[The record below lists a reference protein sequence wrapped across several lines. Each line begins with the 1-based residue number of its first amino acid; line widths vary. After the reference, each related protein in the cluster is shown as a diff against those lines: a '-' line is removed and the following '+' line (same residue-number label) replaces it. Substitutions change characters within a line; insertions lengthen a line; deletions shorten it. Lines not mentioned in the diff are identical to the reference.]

1 MPRKPN
7 TTGEH
12 YNDPFPTRLR
22 ELIKDNNTTQEE
34 LTAVLNVKT
43 RQSVT
48 GYIDGSTLPTIDKVV
63 ALADFFN
70 VSVDY
75 LLGRTEPKT
84 ADKNL
89 RFVCEYTGL
98 KEKTIEA
105 IINKPELY
113 RDAINTLFLTKSFER
128 LLSKLLRARD
138 EAFGVGYHLKLA
150 EKAIVPDNLIDI
162 HEETTRMLSIL
173 RDGNLLMR
181 YAALEFTEIAAEL
194 LEEVSS
200 HKALSKKVDEVFAR
214 YNSGRGYNGEYQE
227 D

>member
-22 ELIKDNNTTQEE
+22 ELIKDNNTTQED

-75 LLGRTEPKT
+75 LLGRTGPKT
-84 ADKNL
+84 ADPNL

-98 KEKTIEA
+98 TEQA
-105 IINKPELY
+105 INKLKTWAAIPHALSTMLAA
-113 RDAINTLFLTKSFER
+113 DAFDMFISSFLV
-128 LLSKLLRARD
+128 ARD
-138 EAFGVGYHLKLA
+138 FTFNTRDTARVIEEKPAQTWEDYKILEHVHLKSRVATFDFSESASDLLD
-150 EKAIVPDNLIDI
+150 EICNY
-162 HEETTRMLSIL
+162 HEVSK
-173 RDGNLLMR
+173 D
-181 YAALEFTEIAAEL
+181 ALELMFSISKPLANN
-194 LEEVSS
+194 EEG
-200 HKALSKKVDEVFAR
+200 E
-214 YNSGRGYNGEYQE
+214 NGEYQE

>member
-63 ALADFFN
+63 ALADYFN
-70 VSVDY
+70 VSADY
-75 LLGRTEPKT
+75 LLGRTDPKT
-84 ADKNL
+84 ADPDL

-98 KEKTIEA
+98 
-105 IINKPELY
+105 
-113 RDAINTLFLTKSFER
+113 S
-128 LLSKLLRARD
+128 
-138 EAFGVGYHLKLA
+138 
-150 EKAIVPDNLIDI
+150 EKAINKLKTWGAIPYALSSMLAADAFDLFITNFVVARDFVLNAEDTARVIDEKTERTWDDYNI
-162 HEETTRMLSIL
+162 LHQEYLKLRVAILDFSEATT
-173 RDGNLLMR
+173 
-181 YAALEFTEIAAEL
+181 EL
-194 LEEVSS
+194 LDEICQYNKVKEDTVELMFSISRPLANNEEG
-200 HKALSKKVDEVFAR
+200 D
-214 YNSGRGYNGEYQE
+214 NGEYQE

>member
-12 YNDPFPTRLR
+12 YNDPFPTILR

-75 LLGRTEPKT
+75 LLGRTGPKT
-84 ADKNL
+84 TDPDL

-98 KEKTIEA
+98 SEKA
-105 IINKPELY
+105 INNINKLSPRYTELLS
-113 RDAINTLFLTKSFER
+113 DLIASASFEAFLTYFI
-128 LLSKLLRARD
+128 RARD
-138 EAFGVGYHLKLA
+138 FTGEVKNNSGFKSVLLDYEQDLSLESVMMLARYHAFEG
-150 EKAIVPDNLIDI
+150 
-162 HEETTRMLSIL
+162 TQ
-173 RDGNLLMR
+173 
-181 YAALEFTEIAAEL
+181 AALQLLNEICDYEEITETAMSTL
-194 LEEVSS
+194 LNSRRQHREE
-200 HKALSKKVDEVFAR
+200 
-214 YNSGRGYNGEYQE
+214 RGDNGEYQE